1 MKSMLKHFRSYIS
14 AGVEQL
20 CLLAKLFQTRLEWVK
35 TAKKNTNFRSFRRS
49 ISQTVRDM
57 SEVTNLLL
65 YIYKNSH

>member
-1 MKSMLKHFRSYIS
+1 MYMLKHFRSCIS

-20 CLLAKLFQTRLEWVK
+20 CLLAELLQTRLRVGKNGE
-35 TAKKNTNFRSFRRS
+35 KNTNVRSFRRS